1 VRLPLVECLILS
13 RTRCATLQNKDRFL
27 VLRGATQ
34 CGACCRGDSRL
45 PRRKSPPPGESR
57 GLRNPRTTCHYRCRN
72 VALFLLGPCH
82 YRDPVPKRRAFHIR
96 ARGGAV
102 FQKLAAPD
110 SELSYY
116 DWPLDK
122 QTVLACGDSTEIN
135 ELPA

>member
-1 VRLPLVECLILS
+1 LFSEGPLNAALVAAAIRDFLAGNRRLRVNHAG
-13 RTRCATLQNKDRFL
+13 CATREQP
-27 VLRGATQ
+27 VITV
-34 CGACCRGDSRL
+34 
-45 PRRKSPPPGESR
+45 
-57 GLRNPRTTCHYRCRN
+57 TRCRN
-72 VALFLLGPCH
+72 VALFLC
-82 YRDPVPKRRAFHIR
+82 IW
-96 ARGGAV
+96 ARGAAI